1 MWAIFIMVGLTL
13 LKLFHWMIYVFGVI
27 LILTALRLVLKPSEE
42 VELERNLVLRIARRL
57 IPITPD
63 YRGAHY
69 FVRWHGRFAATPLLI
84 ALLMVESTDLLFA
97 SG

>member
-1 MWAIFIMVGLTL
+1 MRAIFIMVGLTL

-63 YRGAHY
+63 YRGARY
-69 FVRWHGRFAATPLLI
+69 FVRWHGRLTATPLLI

>member
-1 MWAIFIMVGLTL
+1 MRAIFIIVGLTL
-13 LKLFHWMIYVFGVI
+13 LKLFHWMIYVFEVI
-27 LILTALRLVLKPSEE
+27 LILTALRLVLKPSED
-42 VELERNLVLRIARRL
+42 VEFERNLVLRIAHRL

-69 FVRWHGRFAATPLLI
+69 FARWHGRLTATPLLI

>member
-1 MWAIFIMVGLTL
+1 MRAIFITVGLTL

-42 VELERNLVLRIARRL
+42 VELERNLVLRIAHRL

-69 FVRWHGRFAATPLLI
+69 FVRWHGRLTATPLLI